1 MERKKR
7 AAGGS
12 SRKKGR
18 APRKR
23 KAFNLKRFRAN
34 LILIAAIFGV
44 SAGIFIIRFG
54 VMRQDPA
61 HPESILPA
69 TEKKHAADS
78 ESASNPTALSPP
90 PSPSDP
96 TQPTEDVDR
105 TPPNGDGAP
114 VETVSSASPQSLSKQ
129 PNAPAQSSVPTQ
141 SGGPTVAAPQR
152 ASDARTSLPGP
163 EKVLAVRQSPA
174 KAPELKTADPKAVT
188 PKAVPEKA
196 PARVQPP
203 RAISGLTPAAPP
215 PERPFPV
222 KHRGTII
229 FIFDDAGHNLKQL
242 EPFLKLP
249 FPCTI
254 AVLPGLEYSR
264 EAARRV
270 RAAGKEAI
278 LHQPMQAINL
288 SMDPGPGAITQGMSP
303 DQIKA
308 TIRKNL
314 AEVGPVSGLN
324 NHEGSLITAN
334 RKAMEAVLAVTRE
347 KGIYFLDSRTNA
359 ATQAPAIAREMKMTI
374 WERAVF
380 LDNAQDRESIEE
392 AVTGGLKIAEK
403 KGAAI
408 MIGHVWSA
416 DLADVLIE
424 MYPELISQG
433 YSLSTIARI
442 ATDKDIEE

>member
-18 APRKR
+18 ASHKR

-44 SAGIFIIRFG
+44 SAGIFFIRFG
-54 VMRQDPA
+54 VMRQNPA
-61 HPESILPA
+61 HPASILPA
-69 TEKKHAADS
+69 TEEKSPQAVGTPSSAGNDAEPTSGAERAPEDATVAS
-78 ESASNPTALSPP
+78 EETDIAPAPQSAPAR
-90 PSPSDP
+90 
-96 TQPTEDVDR
+96 Q
-105 TPPNGDGAP
+105 
-114 VETVSSASPQSLSKQ
+114 VSSSQGSTPL
-129 PNAPAQSSVPTQ
+129 TQ
-141 SGGPTVAAPQR
+141 SP
-152 ASDARTSLPGP
+152 LPGP
-163 EKVLAVRQSPA
+163 EKILAARQPPVKTPII
-174 KAPELKTADPKAVT
+174 KAPGDKAPT
-188 PKAVPEKA
+188 PKATPEKA
-196 PARVQPP
+196 PVRVLPP
-203 RAISGLTPAAPP
+203 RATVGLTPAAPP

-222 KHRGTII
+222 KHRGTVI
-229 FIFDDAGHNLKQL
+229 FIFDDAGYNLKQL

-288 SMDPGPGAITQGMSP
+288 SLDPGPGAITQGMSP

-308 TIRKNL
+308 TVRKNL

-324 NHEGSLITAN
+324 NHEGSLITAD

-416 DLADVLIE
+416 DLADVLRE
-424 MYPELISQG
+424 MYPELVSQG

-442 ATDKDIEE
+442 ATEKDIEE

>member
-7 AAGGS
+7 VAGSS

-18 APRKR
+18 ASHKR

-44 SAGIFIIRFG
+44 SAGIFVLRFG

-69 TEKKHAADS
+69 TEKKSPKVADS
-78 ESASNPTALSPP
+78 GKDGETVVEPR
-90 PSPSDP
+90 PSSVGGVA
-96 TQPTEDVDR
+96 QPTSGVDR
-105 TPPNGDGAP
+105 GPAGIDATSEEPGT
-114 VETVSSASPQSLSKQ
+114 EASPQS
-129 PNAPAQSSVPTQ
+129 APAQSSVPT
-141 SGGPTVAAPQR
+141 VAVPQR
-152 ASDARTSLPGP
+152 TSDARTSLPGP
-163 EKVLAVRQSPA
+163 EKILAVRQTPA
-174 KAPELKTADPKAVT
+174 KAPELKAPETKAPT
-188 PKAVPEKA
+188 PKATPEKA
-196 PARVQPP
+196 PARVQTP
-203 RAISGLTPAAPP
+203 RAISGLPPAAPP
-215 PERPFPV
+215 PKRPFPI
-222 KHRGTII
+222 KHRGTLI

>member
-18 APRKR
+18 ASRKR
-23 KAFNLKRFRAN
+23 KSFNLKRFRAN

-44 SAGIFIIRFG
+44 SAGIFALRFG

-61 HPESILPA
+61 HPESILPSP
-69 TEKKHAADS
+69 EKKS
-78 ESASNPTALSPP
+78 PTTVSR
-90 PSPSDP
+90 PSSTGDGQQS
-96 TQPTEDVDR
+96 TSGVDR
-105 TPPNGDGAP
+105 APTGANEASEKTDGA
-114 VETVSSASPQSLSKQ
+114 VSPQS
-129 PNAPAQSSVPTQ
+129 APAQQVSSSQETAPSAQ
-141 SGGPTVAAPQR
+141 SP
-152 ASDARTSLPGP
+152 LHGP
-163 EKVLAVRQSPA
+163 EKVLAVRQTPA
-174 KAPELKTADPKAVT
+174 KAPEQKAPELKSPT
-188 PKAVPEKA
+188 PKATPEKA
-196 PARVQPP
+196 PIRLLPP
-203 RAISGLTPAAPP
+203 RATSGLTPAAPP

-222 KHRGTII
+222 KHRGTVI

-278 LHQPMQAINL
+278 LHQPMQALNL
-288 SMDPGPGAITQGMSP
+288 SLDPGPGAITQGMSP

-380 LDNAQDRESIEE
+380 LDNAQDREAIEE
-392 AVTGGLKIAEK
+392 AVSGGLKIAEK